1 MVETVDLKDA
11 LAQFEIEGVK
21 PDGFLY
27 RVVVVPGED
36 LQPFS
41 TSVYGLTVTYDLS
54 LNRFTTAKDEVTY
67 EIFDVVGFPN
77 WKNMES
83 EMKSTDKLLNQ
94 IIKQSLEMGHI
105 KDVSQAVHFV
115 NRPSDEIDV
124 NPEDEDLF

>member
-11 LAQFEIEGVK
+11 LARFEAEGEK

-67 EIFDVVGFPN
+67 EIFDVVGFPQ
-77 WKNMES
+77 WEKMES
-83 EMKSTDKLLNQ
+83 EMKSADKLLNQ
-94 IIKQSLEMGHI
+94 IITQSLEMGHI

-115 NRPSDEIDV
+115 NRPS
-124 NPEDEDLF
+124 EDDDLF